1 MMKRACVIGWPV
13 GHSRS
18 PLIHGHWLRAY
29 AIEGSYER
37 VAVEPRDL
45 VSFLGK
51 LQSRGFAGCNVTLPH
66 KEAAFRHVTV
76 TDPLT
81 RRLKAV
87 NTLYLKGG
95 VLHGLNTDGIGF
107 LMHLEASDAAW
118 TAKDGPA
125 VVLGAGG
132 AARAIV
138 ATLVDAGVPEIRL
151 ANRTRDRAT
160 ALAREFD
167 GPLVVCDWETRAAA
181 LGDARLLVNTTSLGM
196 AGAPRL
202 VMPLDT
208 LPGDATVYDIV
219 YAPLETE
226 LLAAA
231 RTRGNVAVDGLGM
244 LLHQAVPG
252 FELWFGVRP
261 EVTQTLRDV
270 VVADLRAGM

>member
-1 MMKRACVIGWPV
+1 MKRACVIGWPV

-18 PLIHGHWLRAY
+18 PLIHGHWLRTY
-29 AIEGSYER
+29 AIEGSYEKI
-37 VAVEPRDL
+37 AVEPRDL
-45 VSFLGK
+45 ASFLGN
-51 LQSRGFAGCNVTLPH
+51 LQARGFAGCNVTLPH
-66 KEAAFRHVTV
+66 KEAAFRCATV

-81 RRLKAV
+81 RRLQAV
-87 NTLYLKGG
+87 NTLFVKAGA
-95 VLHGLNTDGIGF
+95 LHGLNTDGAGF
-107 LMHLEASDAAW
+107 LMHLKASDAAW
-118 TAKDGPA
+118 AAKDGPA

-138 ATLVDAGVPEIRL
+138 ATLVDAAVPEIRL
-151 ANRTRDRAT
+151 TNRTRDRAA

-167 GPLVVCDWETRAAA
+167 GPVVVYDWETRAAA
-181 LGDARLLVNTTSLGM
+181 LAGARLLVNTTSLGM

-219 YAPLETE
+219 YAPLETD

-231 RTRGNVAVDGLGM
+231 RARGNVAVDGLGM

-261 EVTQTLRDV
+261 EVTQTLRDI
-270 VVADLRAGM
+270 VVADLRAGA